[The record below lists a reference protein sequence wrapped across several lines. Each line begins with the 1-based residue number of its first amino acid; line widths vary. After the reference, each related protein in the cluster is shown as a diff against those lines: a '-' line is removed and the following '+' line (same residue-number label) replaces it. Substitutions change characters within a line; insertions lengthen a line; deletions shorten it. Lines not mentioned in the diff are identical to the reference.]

1 MKKYNVL
8 SMVFNIFAIILFV
21 AGIILTTSSEGT
33 TQGIV
38 FIPAGFLFLFT
49 GIYFGRKAKATEN
62 EKKKENE

>member
-8 SMVFNIFAIILFV
+8 SIVFNIFAIILFV

-38 FIPAGFLFLFT
+38 FIPIGFTFLTAGIL
-49 GIYFGRKAKATEN
+49 FGRKAKAAED

>member
-8 SMVFNIFAIILFV
+8 SIVFNIFAIILFV
-21 AGIILTTSSEGT
+21 AGLILTTSSEGT

-38 FIPAGFLFLFT
+38 FIPIGFTFLGAGIL
-49 GIYFGRKAKATEN
+49 FGRKAKAAED